1 MAGMECLRAI
11 GLEKKATALG
21 YSASEYSTYTRLCNT
36 LAGEEIYRSHVFG
49 NDPHRHVCIPGAELL
64 QLLTKVQG
72 DYDDASPSKTMC
84 LSQTELEPL
93 LLEYA
98 SDKGVPARWQTRLV
112 TFAQDKPNDTVLS
125 VVEDLSTGREYVIR
139 SKHMVAAD
147 GAKSQIIR
155 DLKVPLV
162 KGPGNGFVICMW
174 IEADLSHLVEQTP
187 SLLNYLCLP
196 GKPQPEYGPVGIAH
210 FIKPYNEWVI
220 SLFPSPTYTK
230 MEATED
236 QVMSRIRELVGD
248 DSVEM
253 KVKGMSIWD
262 FDEVYAEY
270 FTDGNIHGVGNS
282 VHRHPP
288 FGGLGTST
296 CLEDSFNLGWK
307 LAHVLQGK
315 ADRSLLD
322 TYNQE
327 RQPAGSYVVKR
338 TNENGRLNFN
348 LYGML
353 GYFDNEGPEY
363 RMRIADLLKEDSEDG
378 AAMRDHFRMAMNDL
392 ADERH
397 CVGAMMN
404 QWYES
409 SAVYLDDE
417 TRKPVWPSSE
427 KDRAT
432 KLYTSTYP
440 GWRVPHAWL
449 GVHQPTSGPRLPLL
463 STRDIVGNG
472 NFTILTGIGGKSV
485 WGKAAEEISQL
496 LGITIAVIS
505 IGWGQDYEDTFFRW
519 YETRGVEEKGA
530 VLVRPDHTVAW
541 RAVSPPGDASATQSK
556 LETVLRSILG
566 RALPKRKDSKQES
579 DEVEGLA

>member
-1 MAGMECLRAI
+1 M
-11 GLEKKATALG
+11 
-21 YSASEYSTYTRLCNT
+21 SWN
-36 LAGEEIYRSHVFG
+36 
-49 NDPHRHVCIPGAELL
+49 
-64 QLLTKVQG
+64 
-72 DYDDASPSKTMC
+72 
-84 LSQTELEPL
+84 
-93 LLEYA
+93 
-98 SDKGVPARWQTRLV
+98 TRLV
-112 TFAQDKPNDTVLS
+112 TFAQDKSQDTVLS
-125 VVEDLSTGREYVIR
+125 VVEDLTSGREYVIR

-147 GAKSQIIR
+147 GAKSQIVR
-155 DLKVPLV
+155 DLNIPLV

-174 IEADLSHLVEQTP
+174 IEADLSHLVGPTP

-196 GKPQPEYGPVGIAH
+196 EKAQPDFGPVGIAH
-210 FIKPYNEWVI
+210 FIKPYTDWVI

-230 MEATED
+230 MEATEE
-236 QVMSRIRELVGD
+236 QIMSRIRELVGD

-270 FTDGNIHGVGNS
+270 FSDGNVHGVGNS

-307 LAHVLQGK
+307 LAHVIQGK
-315 ADRSLLD
+315 ADRSLINS
-322 TYNQE
+322 YNQE
-327 RQPAGSYVVKR
+327 RQPAGKYVVSR

-353 GYFDNEGPEY
+353 GYLDPRGPEH
-363 RMRIADLLKEDSEDG
+363 RLRLAALLEEDSEEG
-378 AAMRDHFRMAMNDL
+378 SAMRDQFRKALNDL

-404 QWYES
+404 QRYHS
-409 SAVYLDDE
+409 SAIYLGDE
-417 TRKPVWPSSE
+417 TDEPEWPTTE
-427 KDRAT
+427 RERAT
-432 KLYTSTYP
+432 KLYASTYP
-440 GWRVPHAWL
+440 GWRLPHAWL
-449 GVHQPTSGPRLPLL
+449 GVHQPSLGPRLPLV
-463 STRDIVGNG
+463 STRDIVGKG
-472 NFTILTGIGGKSV
+472 AFTLLTGIGGKTL
-485 WGKAAEEISQL
+485 WNPAAKEVSEA
-496 LGITIAVIS
+496 LGIDIKVVS

-541 RAVSPPGDASATQSK
+541 RAVAPLVDATATQAK

-566 RALPKRKDSKQES
+566 KSPPKRKDSKHEDG
-579 DEVEGLA
+579 DEVIEA